1 MKSVC
6 LMPLTTPPNM
16 TFLFFLCVNTYVG
29 YSIAASFVVANENRE
44 NIKAGLQVVK
54 EWNPDWNPKY
64 FMTDFDE
71 REVLAVKNTF
81 KDCESLLLCD
91 FHREQAWTRWMKAG
105 KHGLTTVQM
114 EVFELL
120 RKIISPFS
128 YTKNEFH
135 VHV

>member
-1 MKSVC
+1 MEMKSVC

-64 FMTDFDE
+64 FMTYFDE

-81 KDCESLLLCD
+81 KGSLVL
-91 FHREQAWTRWMKAG
+91 
-105 KHGLTTVQM
+105 
-114 EVFELL
+114 
-120 RKIISPFS
+120 
-128 YTKNEFH
+128 
-135 VHV
+135 